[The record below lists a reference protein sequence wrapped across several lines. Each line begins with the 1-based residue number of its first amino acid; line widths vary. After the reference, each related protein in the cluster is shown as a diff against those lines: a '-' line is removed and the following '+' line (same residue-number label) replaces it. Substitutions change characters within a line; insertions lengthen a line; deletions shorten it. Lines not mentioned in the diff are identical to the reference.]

1 MATKI
6 CVNYRPNAMF
16 NPEFNAFVSQKKQQ
30 IKFIID
36 SIIRLL
42 FML

>member
-16 NPEFNAFVSQKKQQ
+16 NPEFNAFVSQKTTN
-30 IKFIID
+30 KFIID